1 MASDTKL
8 VVVVNM
14 AAKMSIGRLAA
25 QIAHAATLAI
35 LEAGKW
41 TPDHT
46 FYVSTYDDPVLRY
59 WMKENITKVVVKAW
73 GEEQLA
79 ELKKQA
85 EERDIRTALMIEDDG
100 QVTALALGPDL
111 SEALDPLT
119 RELPLL

>member
-1 MASDTKL
+1 MAAEVKM

-41 TPDHT
+41 TQDHT
-46 FYVSTYDDPVLRY
+46 FYISTYDDPVLRY
-59 WMKENITKVVVKAW
+59 WMKENITKVVVKTW
-73 GEEQLA
+73 GEDQLHS
-79 ELKKQA
+79 LKAQA
-85 EERDIRTALMIEDDG
+85 EAMDIRTALMVEDDG

-111 SEALDPLT
+111 SEKLDPLT
-119 RELPLL
+119 GSLPLM